1 MVQVIQAKDLSLHD
15 VKERFNLQQIEDEQ
29 FSEEWLSDLP
39 EITDYEKHWLDQVK
53 ADFLSL
59 AEYPLHEE
67 VVKLFVLAPL
77 LSLAGLARL
86 PFLTVAEK
94 QVEIAFEAED
104 EVIRGRI
111 DLLILYQQLWAVVIE
126 SKSKRLDVMEALPQA
141 LFYMLNSPNLD
152 KPTFGLLTNGNRFIF
167 VKLMRQDELGFALS
181 EDFSLQSR
189 KNQLYDVLA
198 ILKRLKNL
206 VQQS

>member
-15 VKERFNLQQIEDEQ
+15 VKERFNLKQIEDEQ
-29 FSEEWLSDLP
+29 FFGEWLSDLP
-39 EITDYEKHWLDQVK
+39 EITDYEKHWLDQIK
-53 ADFLSL
+53 ADFSSL

-86 PFLTVAEK
+86 PFLTVTEK

-111 DLLILYQQLWAVVIE
+111 NLLILYQQLWAVVIE

-141 LFYMLNSPNLD
+141 LFYMLNSPNLAQ
-152 KPTFGLLTNGNRFIF
+152 PTFGLLTMVI
-167 VKLMRQDELGFALS
+167 DLS
-181 EDFSLQSR
+181 L
-189 KNQLYDVLA
+189 
-198 ILKRLKNL
+198 
-206 VQQS
+206 

>member
-1 MVQVIQAKDLSLHD
+1 MVKVIQASDLSLHD
-15 VKERFNLQQIEDEQ
+15 VKERFNLKQIENEQ
-29 FSEEWLSDLP
+29 FFWEWLSDLP
-39 EITDYEKHWLDQVK
+39 ETNDYEKHWLDHIK

-86 PFLTVAEK
+86 PLLTVAEK
-94 QVEIAFEAED
+94 QVEIVFEEDD

-126 SKSKRLDVMEALPQA
+126 SKAKRLDVMEALPQA
-141 LFYMLNSPNLD
+141 LFYMMNSPNLK

-167 VKLMRQDELGFALS
+167 VKLTQQGEPQYALS

-198 ILKRLKNL
+198 ILKKFKDL